1 MNNLTR
7 VTLYLNFGLASH
19 ALCFILFLLLLLL
32 LLLLLSLLITLL
44 LLLPLQF
51 FILLVD
57 LISLYK
63 ICMVQKRD
71 FGSILLSGC

>member
-19 ALCFILFLLLLLL
+19 ALCFILLLLL